1 MRIFMACLALG
12 ACYPVDPG
20 PPGSSAPIAH
30 ASGSDGSVP
39 IYASQSGDLGFA
51 PGIDAGYYIVTN
63 GQGGW
68 AIEWTADARLYNGSA
83 ANFDGKLSCMG
94 SASFAGVATKA
105 FEADDTMSMPRSS
118 EIDFSSVASTGFD
131 GLQFTAG
138 PEGVTFDLTIDGE
151 RRPDLVFFL
160 QDGRLVT
167 PATVPFILR

>member
-1 MRIFMACLALG
+1 MTLICLVLS
-12 ACYPVDPG
+12 ACYGVDPG
-20 PPGSSAPIAH
+20 PPGSSAPIAR
-30 ASGSDGSVP
+30 ASGSAGDVP
-39 IYASQSGDLGFA
+39 IYASQPGDLGFA

-68 AIEWTADARLYNGSA
+68 VIEWTGDARLLGGSA
-83 ANFDGKLSCMG
+83 ATFAGRLSCMG
-94 SASFAGVATKA
+94 AASFGSVATKS
-105 FEADDTMSMPRSS
+105 FDPGDSMTMPQPA
-118 EIDFSSVASTGFD
+118 EIDFSTVASTGYD

-138 PEGVTFDLTIDGE
+138 PDGVTFDITIDGE

>member
-1 MRIFMACLALG
+1 MRIVIWSLAIC

-30 ASGSDGSVP
+30 AAGSSGSVP
-39 IYASQSGDLGFA
+39 IYDSQSGDLGFA

-68 AIEWTADARLYNGSA
+68 VIEWTADARLWGGSA
-83 ANFDGKLSCMG
+83 ASFDGKLSCMG
-94 SASFAGVATKA
+94 TAAFAGVASKS
-105 FEADDTMSMPRSS
+105 FEADDSMSMPRTT